1 MQAWVFRH
9 LDQLRS
15 IYGTQPEPRP
25 EDSTGADGALAMAPG
40 TTARRGETGPTDVIL
55 APMGRPGNPGARH
68 NR

>member
-15 IYGTQPEPRP
+15 IYGTQLEPGPE
-25 EDSTGADGALAMAPG
+25 ESGGAGQPIAMAPG
-40 TTARRGETGPTDVIL
+40 TASRRHEASGPDVVL
-55 APMGRPGNPGARH
+55 APMGRKAPPGSRP